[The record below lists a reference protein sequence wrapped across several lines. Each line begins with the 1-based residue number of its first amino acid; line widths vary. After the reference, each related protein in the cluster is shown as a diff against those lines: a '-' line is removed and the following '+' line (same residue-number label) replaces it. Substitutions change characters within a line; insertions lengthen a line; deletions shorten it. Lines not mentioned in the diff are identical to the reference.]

1 MEMMKVA
8 VNEFVRRQTK
18 KTGKT
23 YSDSLTFEEVAQDAE
38 KQMANGHFKEGYRD
52 GVRIVEG
59 SAKLIHLWQVLQTN
73 PIHWIQRNCCL
84 AVRRFRYF

>member
-1 MEMMKVA
+1 MKVT

-18 KTGKT
+18 GTGKT

-59 SAKLIHLWQVLQTN
+59 SVELTDQFVCPFVKLEENT
-73 PIHWIQRNCCL
+73 
-84 AVRRFRYF
+84 